1 MDDLRTSEEGQKRYH
16 DYGHVREEDVAATQ
30 SADMADD
37 EPTAHHHAKTSRGQD
52 KKFPAMLHYILSEL
66 ETEGKSDIMGWMPH
80 GRSFIVRDQK
90 RMESEILP
98 KYVL

>member
-1 MDDLRTSEEGQKRYH
+1 MDDLRTGGEGQKCYH
-16 DYGHVREEDVAATQ
+16 DYGHVREEDATQ
-30 SADMADD
+30 EGTD
-37 EPTAHHHAKTSRGQD
+37 EPHVKTSRGQD

-66 ETEGKSDIMGWMPH
+66 ENEGKSDIMGWMPH

-98 KYVL
+98 KYVI